1 MNGIQRFLALPV
13 AALMA
18 FAASPAI
25 AAQYAIIKTTMGS
38 MVVELDDERAP
49 ISVENFEAYAKNGF
63 YANTVFHR
71 VMPGFMIQGGGFD
84 HHGNYPAG
92 LHDKSGHQEMRPPI
106 TNEWKNGLKNMRGTV
121 AMARLGNQPD
131 SATAQFFI
139 NLKDNGFLDQARD
152 GAGYAVFGKVIAGMD
167 VVDRIAQVPT
177 STINRMQ
184 NVPTTEVRIDSVEI
198 VSKDAAMKVAEGAK
212 LAAATRRL
220 ATAETELAAAQAE
233 VDAARKALE
242 AAKSE
247 DSK

>member
-1 MNGIQRFLALPV
+1 MNGIQRFLALSV
-13 AALMA
+13 AVFTA
-18 FAASPAI
+18 FAASPAL
-25 AAQYAIIKTTMGS
+25 AAQYAIIKTTAGS
-38 MVVELDDERAP
+38 MVVELDNDKAP
-49 ISVENFEAYAKNGF
+49 ISVANFEAYATDGF

-92 LHDKSGHQEMRPPI
+92 LHNKSAHQDMRPPI
-106 TNEWKNGLKNMRGTV
+106 ANEWRNGLKNMRGTL

-177 STINRMQ
+177 RTINNMQ
-184 NVPTTEVRIDSVEI
+184 NVPTTEVKINSVEI
-198 VSKDAAMKVAEGAK
+198 VSQEAAMKFAGAAK
-212 LAAATRRL
+212 LDAAKQRL
-220 ATAETELAAAQAE
+220 ADAEAKLSNAQAE
-233 VDAARKALE
+233 LEAARKALE
-242 AAKSE
+242 AAKAE